1 MRGAAQAANR
11 AQPDA
16 LVLDGATYTSLAIVR
31 SLGAHGVRVDVAADT
46 RLACAA
52 ASKYCRDVV
61 RHAPFDQ
68 PEAVAQT
75 LVDYA
80 RRTRGVVI
88 MTYGERSLRFLYR
101 WRQALEKEGARL
113 AVPPEAAFSSANDK
127 AETLRRAQ
135 RLGVPIPPSYFPES
149 PDDVEAIAESIRYP
163 AVVKP
168 RRSVY
173 DANDHFRATPR
184 ASYAQNAA
192 ELRVACS
199 RVGFGVL
206 PIVQEFVPGDGVAVS
221 LLCEDGAPLM
231 RFAHRRIRDVVPT
244 GSGSALRE
252 SIAYPADLGAYA
264 ERLAADLAWTGPM
277 MVEFRLDRHSGR
289 SYLMEVNG
297 RFWGSLQ
304 LAIDA
309 GLDFPY
315 AYYRMTCGQPVAV
328 QSDYAVGIRSRWLVG
343 DMLHVAR
350 VMRGRPAGFPGE
362 YPTRRRTVFHLLRPS
377 CVPTRQ
383 EVFRWSDPKPVLY
396 ELAKLAQRVFQRDSR
411 EAPSDGALQA
421 SHRVSSSSVPAAD
434 RDSGSPRTGRP
445 RRGSLPEA

>member
-1 MRGAAQAANR
+1 MRGAVQAADRAQA
-11 AQPDA
+11 DA

-31 SLGAHGVRVDVAADT
+31 SLGAHGVRVAVASDT
-46 RLACAA
+46 RWACAA
-52 ASKYCRDVV
+52 ASKHCHHAM
-61 RHAPFDQ
+61 RHAPLDQ
-68 PEAVAQT
+68 PDAVAQT

-101 WRQALEKEGARL
+101 WRQALEEAGACL
-113 AVPPEAAFSSANDK
+113 AVPPEDAFSSANDK

-149 PDDVEAIAESIRYP
+149 PDEVEAIAESIRYP

-168 RRSVY
+168 RRSVD
-173 DANDHFRATPR
+173 DANHHFRATPR
-184 ASYAQNAA
+184 VRYARTAA
-192 ELRVACS
+192 ELRLACS
-199 RVGFGVL
+199 RVGFGV
-206 PIVQEFVPGDGVAVS
+206 PPVVQEFVPGDGVAVS
-221 LLCEDGAPLM
+221 LLCENGAPLM

-277 MVEFRLDRHSGR
+277 MVEFRLDRRSGR
-289 SYLMEVNG
+289 KYLMEVNG

-315 AYYRMTCGQPVAV
+315 AYYRMTCGQPVPV

-362 YPTRRRTVFHLLRPS
+362 YPTRRRTLLDVVLPS
-377 CVPTRQ
+377 GVPTRQ
-383 EVFRWSDPKPVLY
+383 EVFRWSDPKPFLY
-396 ELAKLAQRVFQRDSR
+396 ELAKLAQRV
-411 EAPSDGALQA
+411 
-421 SHRVSSSSVPAAD
+421 VSSSSAPAAD
-434 RDSGSPRTGRP
+434 RDSDSLRTARP
-445 RRGSLPEA
+445 RRGRPPEA

>member
-1 MRGAAQAANR
+1 VCGTAVFAPALGPLTGSMMDVDPGANR

-16 LVLDGATYTSLAIVR
+16 LVLDGATFTSLAIVR
-31 SLGAHGVRVDVAADT
+31 SLGVHGVRVAVAADT
-46 RLACAA
+46 RWACAA
-52 ASKYCRDVV
+52 ASKHCRHLV
-61 RHAPFDQ
+61 RHAPLDQ
-68 PEAVAQT
+68 PDAVAQT

-88 MTYGERSLRFLYR
+88 TTYGERSLRFLYQ
-101 WRQALEKEGARL
+101 WRQALEEAGARL
-113 AVPPEAAFSSANDK
+113 AVPPEHAFYSANDK

-173 DANDHFRATPR
+173 GAKHHFRATPR
-184 ASYAQNAA
+184 VRYARTAA
-192 ELRVACS
+192 ELSVACN
-199 RVGFGVL
+199 RVGFGVP
-206 PIVQEFVPGDGVAVS
+206 PIVQEFVPGDGVGVS
-221 LLCEDGAPLM
+221 LLCEDGAPLI
-231 RFAHRRIRDVVPT
+231 RFAHRRLRDVVPT
-244 GSGSALRE
+244 GSGSTLRE

-264 ERLAADLAWTGPM
+264 ERLAADLRWTGPM
-277 MVEFRLDRHSGR
+277 MVEFRVDRRSGR
-289 SYLMEVNG
+289 TYLMEVNG

-309 GLDFPY
+309 GMDFPY
-315 AYYRMTCGQPVAV
+315 AYYRMTCGELVAV

-362 YPTRRRTVFHLLRPS
+362 LHVPHL
-377 CVPTRQ
+377 
-383 EVFRWSDPKPVLY
+383 
-396 ELAKLAQRVFQRDSR
+396 
-411 EAPSDGALQA
+411 
-421 SHRVSSSSVPAAD
+421 VSSSSAPAAG
-434 RDSGSPRTGRP
+434 RDSGSPRTERP
-445 RRGSLPEA
+445 QRESPPAA